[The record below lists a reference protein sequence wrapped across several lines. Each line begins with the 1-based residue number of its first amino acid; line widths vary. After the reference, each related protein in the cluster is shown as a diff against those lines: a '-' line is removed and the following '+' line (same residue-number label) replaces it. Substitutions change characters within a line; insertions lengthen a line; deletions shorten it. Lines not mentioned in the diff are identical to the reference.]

1 MTPPD
6 SSPPP
11 GRLFTRDQVI
21 HDLVPTLLGTAF
33 CSARWLAALFEPVRQ
48 EGQVLYRYRRG
59 AYPPGGKQSLMRT
72 CPACGRMSPP
82 NGVPGSACCDCETEA
97 AQEAFLARLRTGHG
111 RDLAADLQR
120 RWWPRR
126 VTDAEFVACPTAG
139 AVLGQDEGG
148 LSVPE
153 TETQEGCAFDFAE
166 WSDGPLVPEDRP
178 QRTSLGDYRVAL
190 AIALRRLSPPK
201 KEAGRHPGCRVV
213 LLPETSDALK
223 REIAYYRRTGRVIP
237 SARRWNHPYRPEPPD
252 SREQTL
258 SCTDPGV

>member
-1 MTPPD
+1 VTPPA
-6 SSPPP
+6 SSRPA

-33 CSARWLAALFEPVRQ
+33 CSARWLAASFETVHQ

-59 AYPPGGKQSLMRT
+59 AYPPGGKQSLMRK
-72 CPACGRMSPP
+72 CPACGRMRTPD
-82 NGVPGSACCDCETEA
+82 GVPGSACCDCESEA
-97 AQEAFLARLRTGHG
+97 AQATSLARLRTGPG

-126 VTDAEFVACPTAG
+126 VTYAEFVASPTAG

-178 QRTSLGDYRVAL
+178 QRSSLGDYRVAL

-201 KEAGRHPGCRVV
+201 REVGRHPGCQVV
-213 LLPETSDALK
+213 LLPETPEALG
-223 REIAYYRRTGRVIP
+223 REIAYYRRTGRIVP
-237 SARRWNHPYRPEPPD
+237 SARRYSHPYRPEPLD

-258 SCTDPGV
+258 SRADLDV